1 MGLFEVLVSTLNV
14 PLVIFEEIRLIV
26 ESMYLR
32 TVELS
37 LSGIWYQH

>member
-32 TVELS
+32 TVGLS
-37 LSGIWYQH
+37 LNGIWYQH